1 MFLAQQLLQRIGSR
15 KPGKGSFIHKIFRST
30 PKSLRRSTHVV
41 QCSGLGNEEQEV
53 LDALSRI
60 AIGEMIRKGVALCI
74 NDDDAFGVCC

>member
-1 MFLAQQLLQRIGSR
+1 
-15 KPGKGSFIHKIFRST
+15 
-30 PKSLRRSTHVV
+30 VV